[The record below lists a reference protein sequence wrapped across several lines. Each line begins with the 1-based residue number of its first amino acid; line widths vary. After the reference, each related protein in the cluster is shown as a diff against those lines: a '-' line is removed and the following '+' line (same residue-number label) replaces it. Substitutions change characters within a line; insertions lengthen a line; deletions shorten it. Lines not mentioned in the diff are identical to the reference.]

1 MSVER
6 SIHVRLN
13 GETKELLINAGESL
27 LDLLRRL
34 GLSGTKRGCE
44 DGACGACTVIL
55 DGVAVNACITYA
67 FQAHEREVWTI
78 EGIGEYDDPS
88 PFQKAMVEEASVQCG
103 FCIPGIVMSVKALL
117 DEIPNPTH
125 EQILENLDGNYCRCT
140 GYEKIEDALHRT
152 IAETTGEEPQW
163 TR

>member
-1 MSVER
+1 MNVEKAIR
-6 SIHVRLN
+6 IQLN
-13 GETKELLINAGESL
+13 GEPREFNVTAGESL
-27 LDLLRRL
+27 LDLLRRN
-34 GLSGTKRGCE
+34 GLTGTKRGCE
-44 DGACGACTVIL
+44 DGACGSCTVIL
-55 DGVAVNACITYA
+55 DGAAVNACITFA
-67 FQAHEREVWTI
+67 FQAHDRQVWTI
-78 EGIGEYDDPS
+78 ESVGEFDDPS
-88 PFQKAMVEEASVQCG
+88 PFQKAMVEAAAVQCG

-125 EQILENLDGNYCRCT
+125 RQVVENLDGNYCRCT

>member
-1 MSVER
+1 MSVEKAIR
-6 SIHVRLN
+6 IRLN
-13 GETKELLINAGESL
+13 GESREFNVTAGESL
-27 LDLLRRL
+27 LDLLRRS

-44 DGACGACTVIL
+44 DGACGSCTVIM
-55 DGVAVNACITYA
+55 DGAAINSCITFA
-67 FQAHEREVWTI
+67 FQAHDREVWTI
-78 EGIGEYDDPS
+78 ESVGEYGDPS
-88 PFQKAMVEEASVQCG
+88 PFQKAMVETAAVQCG

-117 DEIPNPTH
+117 EEIPNPTR

-152 IAETTGEEPQW
+152 IAESTGEVPAW

>member
-1 MSVER
+1 MSVEKAIR
-6 SIHVRLN
+6 IKLN
-13 GETKELLINAGESL
+13 GRPREFTISAGESL
-27 LDLLRRL
+27 LDLLRRH

-44 DGACGACTVIL
+44 DGACGSCTVIM
-55 DGVAVNACITYA
+55 DGVAINSCITFA
-67 FQAHEREVWTI
+67 FQAHDREIWTI
-78 EGIGEYDDPS
+78 ESVGDYDAPS
-88 PFQKAMVEEASVQCG
+88 PFQKAMVAAAGVQCG

-117 DEIPNPTH
+117 DEIPDPTH
-125 EQILENLDGNYCRCT
+125 EQILENLDGSYCRCT

>member
-1 MSVER
+1 MSVQKV
-6 SIHVRLN
+6 IHTRLN
-13 GETKELLINAGESL
+13 GEAKEFVIDAGESL
-27 LDLLRRL
+27 LDLLRRQ
-34 GLSGTKRGCE
+34 GYSGTKRGCE
-44 DGACGACTVIL
+44 DGACGACTVVL
-55 DGVAVNACITYA
+55 DGAAVNACITYA
-67 FQAHEREVWTI
+67 FQAHDRDVWTI
-78 EGIGEYDDPS
+78 EGVGEYDDPS
-88 PFQKAMVEEASVQCG
+88 PFQKAMVEEAGVQCG

>member
-67 FQAHEREVWTI
+67 FQAHDRDVWTI
-78 EGIGEYDDPS
+78 EGIADYDDPS
-88 PFQKAMVEEASVQCG
+88 PFQRAMVEEAGVQCG

-140 GYEKIEDALHRT
+140 GYEKIEDALHKT
-152 IAETTGEEPQW
+152 IAQTAGEEPRW
-163 TR
+163 NR

>member
-1 MSVER
+1 M
-6 SIHVRLN
+6 
-13 GETKELLINAGESL
+13 
-27 LDLLRRL
+27 
-34 GLSGTKRGCE
+34 
-44 DGACGACTVIL
+44 DGAAI
-55 DGVAVNACITYA
+55 NACITFA

-78 EGIGEYDDPS
+78 ESVGEYGDPS
-88 PFQKAMVEEASVQCG
+88 PFQRAMVEAAAVQCG

-117 DEIPNPTH
+117 DEIPNPTR